1 MMNASNAN
9 QRGPDSSIS
18 SKLNNGVGIKY
29 VVRTWIAHLECV
41 FHVFNELNGIQFF
54 NLPVKNKHVL
64 TERLQ

>member
-29 VVRTWIAHLECV
+29 VVQTWIAHLECV
-41 FHVFNELNGIQFF
+41 FHVFNELNGFHF